1 MQEIKNNFKT
11 NKINVSKLTSFMTL
25 PLSPTN
31 LASKED
37 LKSSD
42 SRKSHDFTTMT
53 PKTKSNRNSRKIL
66 LSPTFNFDENNKAVA
81 KTAV

>member
-11 NKINVSKLTSFMTL
+11 NKINVSKLSTSFMTL
-25 PLSPTN
+25 PLSLTN

-37 LKSSD
+37 LRSSD

-53 PKTKSNRNSRKIL
+53 PKTNTNRNSRKIL
-66 LSPTFNFDENNKAVA
+66 LSPTFNFDECYISLCV
-81 KTAV
+81 